1 MCRLYN
7 RLTAKAPDLWKKYL
21 HSGTSTWGFFPR
33 PTLCSSLACPVCGR
47 EWART
52 LWGPRG
58 IRLIHWPFFC
68 GGGFE
73 LEGNCVCHFGRSWV
87 WPCCWPILKPM
98 KVGTCMWIQRLV
110 ITSCACGCDLLMFL
124 GFGVPSW
131 VLGCLK
137 NWNQKVISFA
147 STVLCACRYV
157 PHVLGLYVP
166 HFACI

>member
-7 RLTAKAPDLWKKYL
+7 RLTAKTPDLWKKSL
-21 HSGTSTWGFFPR
+21 HSGTSTLGIFCPR
-33 PTLCSSLACPVCGR
+33 PTLCSFVACPLCGR

-52 LWGPRG
+52 LWGPSG
-58 IRLIHWPFFC
+58 DQMA
-68 GGGFE
+68 GV
-73 LEGNCVCHFGRSWV
+73 EGNCVPATLAG
-87 WPCCWPILKPM
+87 
-98 KVGTCMWIQRLV
+98 
-110 ITSCACGCDLLMFL
+110 L
-124 GFGVPSW
+124 GFGLAVGPFWSQWRLVCLHVNPTTCHYKLCMWLWFVDVSWRIRVPSW